1 MNNSLG
7 TFNNIKINDCKDLY
21 KIQRGQYDINNYSDK
36 NPNKFFQQ
44 SEIYYKL
51 THLKK

>member
-1 MNNSLG
+1 MTVKNY
-7 TFNNIKINDCKDLY
+7 IKY
-21 KIQRGQYDINNYSDK
+21 KRGQYDINNYSDK

-51 THLKK
+51 THSKNELINLKIYID